1 MSFFT
6 PLKVLI
12 QRGILAKS
20 KLAFKTQC
28 APVVKEGENT
38 GNYTFVFSSPGID
51 RDGDTVDQMGIDTTA
66 FKLNPVVLW
75 AHDYRSPPVAKV
87 KATWLREGKLH
98 GSIAFPPQGTY
109 ALSDTL
115 HALVDAGFLNAVSI
129 GFMPMETEP
138 LEDGKG
144 LNYKKIELMELSL
157 VPVPS
162 CREALLAAA
171 ATGIDSDAIVK
182 WAEDFLGRVPATVP
196 PNADV
201 LALLTE
207 IKGQL
212 TPTVLK
218 AEVLSGVESVKLV
231 IAPIPTRQPTP
242 PITRENITNAV
253 QLALRDLAR
262 DAVKYHTGRL

>member
-1 MSFFT
+1 
-6 PLKVLI
+6 
-12 QRGILAKS
+12 LAKS

-171 ATGIDSDAIVK
+171 ATGIDTSAVTDWARGVLDTPPEPNMGEIVPILK
-182 WAEDFLGRVPATVP
+182 EISEQIEQLKITYTI
-196 PNADV
+196 
-201 LALLTE
+201 LAPSE
-207 IKGQL
+207 IS
-212 TPTVLK
+212 TT
-218 AEVLSGVESVKLV
+218 SGVEPVKSFTL
-231 IAPIPTRQPTP
+231 PTP
-242 PITRENITNAV
+242 PNKPTPLITREIVVDAI
-253 QLALRDLAR
+253 QSALKDLAR

>member
-1 MSFFT
+1 LS
-6 PLKVLI
+6 
-12 QRGILAKS
+12 KS

-38 GNYTFVFSSPGID
+38 GNYTFVFSSPEVD
-51 RDGDTVDQMGIDTTA
+51 RDGDTIDQMGIDCTA

-98 GSIAFPPQGTY
+98 GSIAFPPHGAY

-138 LEDGKG
+138 LEDSNG
-144 LNYKKIELMELSL
+144 LNYKKIELMEISL

-162 CREALLAAA
+162 CREALLAAS
-171 ATGIDSDAIVK
+171 ATGIDTSTVTD
-182 WAEDFLGRVPATVP
+182 WARGVLDVP
-196 PNADV
+196 PEPNMGGIIPIFSIPIFSSEQIRQLKIIYAI
-201 LALLTE
+201 LAPSE
-207 IKGQL
+207 ISTTSGDEPVEL
-212 TPTVLK
+212 SIVPTP
-218 AEVLSGVESVKLV
+218 
-231 IAPIPTRQPTP
+231 PNQPTP
-242 PITRENITNAV
+242 LITRENITDAV
-253 QLALRDLAR
+253 QSALKDLAR
-262 DAVKYHTGRL
+262 NAVKYHTGRL